1 MFSDLEYSQFVP
13 SLLVN
18 LVHSVPW
25 SVSVCE
31 PVWSASFK
39 AVPHS
44 AVVTQGVLSLHSE
57 NLLQDPVWAPWR
69 TKGRV

>member
-1 MFSDLEYSQFVP
+1 MCSTFSDLEYSRLVP

-25 SVSVCE
+25 SVSVWE

-39 AVPHS
+39 VIPHS
-44 AVVTQGVLSLHSE
+44 AVVT
-57 NLLQDPVWAPWR
+57 
-69 TKGRV
+69 